1 MARGPWSDS
10 MNDFQNF
17 NELVERMKN
26 GESFVFIDGKADTN
40 MSDSIRSMI
49 ARSRIHREE
58 RERRRVKFLPQQVLR
73 RAFEAQG
80 VDQGPVFKQ
89 LRRKIW
95 P

>member
-26 GESFVFIDGKADTN
+26 KADTN

-89 LRRKIW
+89 LRRTNR